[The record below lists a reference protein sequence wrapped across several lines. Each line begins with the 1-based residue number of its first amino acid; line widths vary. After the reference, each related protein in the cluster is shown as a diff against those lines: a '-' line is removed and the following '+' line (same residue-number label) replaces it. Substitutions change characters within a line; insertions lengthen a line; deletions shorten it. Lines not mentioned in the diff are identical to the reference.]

1 MLGHRKPQF
10 WGSHHLKLC
19 CYYSHNKDKDKDND
33 KDSNKDQDKDSNKD
47 KDLSPPET
55 LLQVF
60 AQQREKADASNSKAD
75 WR

>member
-19 CYYSHNKDKDKDND
+19 CYYSHNKDKEND
-33 KDSNKDQDKDSNKD
+33 EDSNEDKDKDSNKD